1 MAGIICPIRGGPGSK
16 ATIETAIGLAKDEEM
31 PLTFLYVVNLDFL
44 TQTESSRVR
53 MVSSEMESMGDF
65 ILISAQAKAEE
76 RGVNADAEIR
86 HGEVGEQIV
95 ELAQEIEASY
105 LVMGRPG
112 GEEEGNVFDQ
122 ERLDTFIAQIEE
134 ASGAKVIIAEGAVS

>member
-16 ATIETAIGLAKDEEM
+16 TTIETAIELAKTEAM

-44 TQTESSRVR
+44 THTESSRVR
-53 MVSSEMESMGDF
+53 MVSSELESMGDF
-65 ILISAQAKAEE
+65 ILLSAKAKAEE
-76 RGVNADAEIR
+76 RGVETESEIR
-86 HGEVGEQIV
+86 HGNVGEQIV
-95 ELAQEIEASY
+95 ELAQEMGASF

-122 ERLDTFIAQIEE
+122 ERLDSFINQIEE
-134 ASGAKVIIAEGAVS
+134 ASGAKVIIAEGAAS